1 MGFTGAALWL
11 LLQETPNT
19 ATEIIATT
27 SDNRGLRKGV
37 IKPPFRNMA
46 YSGPQ

>member
-1 MGFTGAALWL
+1 MAFTGEAAGL
-11 LLQETPNT
+11 LLQATPNT

-37 IKPPFRNMA
+37 IKPPFRK
-46 YSGPQ
+46 YGLVGHQ